1 MSLVNPTETF
11 ESIRSSSVMVSQN
24 WGRIVLPHNIL
35 TTFSVL
41 WRETIGYP
49 CEISRDC
56 CKLYTSAENS
66 EIINHSDLALAITTY
81 PLREILISYKHTILR
96 IVNDNDIETFR
107 NDFRQKPVNGNV
119 PNWNVYE
126 NAIRASNL
134 SAEDQNSLI
143 EFLTLPE
150 NFYEIK
156 GISRE
161 DFETPALCKSIG
173 KRIDRFS
180 ICSQISSCV
189 TTELYQSVIAY
200 ISSIL
205 SASVVDK
212 NTFGSNSFHPLLQAL
227 LTKPFAILT
236 GASGTGKTRLAE
248 SLAKSYA
255 CGDTSRYAVVAVGAD
270 WTDNRHVL
278 GFVNHLREIDGLS
291 SYQSTPVLDLLLHAD
306 AESEVPHFLV
316 LDEMNLSHVER
327 YFADFLSAMERPD
340 GRLNL
345 HNSGADA
352 AKLPRYQG
360 DTGRVPRSML
370 FPKNLFVIGTVNV
383 DETTYMFSPKVLDRA
398 NVIEFRMSDKDLD
411 LFLQGDGTYPE
422 TQAATEEQ
430 ASAFLAAA
438 KEKELDPLPIMAT
451 ASDHLKKIFALM
463 EKARFEFGYRATG
476 EVIRYLKICR
486 AHAVDQTAWD
496 GAGWLQDFDHQILQ
510 KLLPRLHGG
519 MGRMGPLLTGLGHF
533 CHGTALPPQARIDSL
548 ESLDPSTARFPKSF
562 AKISSMAEV
571 LREEQFVSFI
581 C

>member
-1 MSLVNPTETF
+1 MNRSEKYRRFADFSSFVSLANSDF
-11 ESIRSSSVMVSQN
+11 ELSLRPGGHLSLSNS
-24 WGRIVLPHNIL
+24 GRRGEIKEFNLGLLELN
-35 TTFSVL
+35 
-41 WRETIGYP
+41 ETISDIIESHGAFVGHQNYD
-49 CEISRDC
+49 EKEWRD
-56 CKLYTSAENS
+56 LGS
-66 EIINHSDLALAITTY
+66 EYFRNRVASSLITVQTKPFFTALAKTIKWANGQEPSSY
-81 PLREILISYKHTILR
+81 RDGEI
-96 IVNDNDIETFR
+96 D
-107 NDFRQKPVNGNV
+107 
-119 PNWNVYE
+119 
-126 NAIRASNL
+126 L
-134 SAEDQNSLI
+134 S
-143 EFLTLPE
+143 
-150 NFYEIK
+150 
-156 GISRE
+156 
-161 DFETPALCKSIG
+161 
-173 KRIDRFS
+173 
-180 ICSQISSCV
+180 
-189 TTELYQSVIAY
+189 
-200 ISSIL
+200 
-205 SASVVDK
+205 
-212 NTFGSNSFHPLLQAL
+212 LQAL
-227 LTKPFAILT
+227 QTTKEALNLCINASSPTTNVQNAALRVNFISLENEDSYANLLSKSLKTKPFAILT

-306 AESEVPHFLV
+306 AEREVPHFLV

-345 HNSGADA
+345 HNSGADDD

-360 DTGRVPRSML
+360 DTGGVPRSL
-370 FPKNLFVIGTVNV
+370 HFPKNLFVIGTVNV

-398 NVIEFRMSDKDLD
+398 NVIEFRMSDTDLD
-411 LFLQGDGTYPE
+411 HFLQGDGTYPE

-438 KEKELDPLPIMAT
+438 KDKELDPLPIMAT
-451 ASDHLKKIFALM
+451 ASDQLKKIFALM

-496 GAGWLQDFDHQILQ
+496 GAGWSQDFDHQILQ

-533 CHGTALPPQARIDSL
+533 CHGTPLPPQARIDSL